1 MVPNVVHRTL
11 GPWWVGGRGWVYEEA
26 LTLEDGR
33 VVTRREYE
41 RIAAACGGDKRAA
54 RELHVEL
61 SRLGIRDH
69 YAFAS
74 RVLGRE
80 VRHLSELTPDE
91 RNLIRLEARAQVER
105 TNSLSS

>member
-1 MVPNVVHRTL
+1 MKVTGTTV
-11 GPWWVGGRGWVYEEA
+11 GPWWVGGKGWIYETAYITDEGVMSRA
-26 LTLEDGR
+26 QL
-33 VVTRREYE
+33 
-41 RIAAACGGDKRAA
+41 AARQAA

-80 VRHLSELTPDE
+80 VFHLSALSPDE
-91 RNLIRLEARAQVER
+91 RNRIREAAYELVHQSESKDVP
-105 TNSLSS
+105 LDC